1 MSATVPRV
9 ETKSS
14 TKSKGEVLKRVVT
27 GASMLMYF
35 FFVIYVGPPLIMLN
49 AVVLQIKCSN
59 EVIRIAYNAKR
70 IPNIRHFENL
80 NWYFVIFANY
90 LFCGETVSHHF
101 EVYMN
106 KYPLLR
112 ILLAYHRFFAFFWLV
127 FVSYAAGIF
136 WFLVLL
142 RKKAI
147 RDQFTLLVWMHFLLL
162 GISLQTFMTV
172 ENMFQGLIWLLVPIC
187 LVILNDIFA
196 YFFGKLF
203 GRTPLISLSPKKTLE
218 GFIYGGISTI
228 VLGTIVSY
236 LFCQVMYFKCPIK
249 YIEVEGVVT
258 MSTDCIPSQLFTP
271 KEYVF
276 MGWKLDLYPFVL
288 HSIPLSCFASLIAP
302 FGGFYASGFKRA
314 CKVKN
319 FGELFPGHGGLMD
332 RLDCQFLMS
341 TFVNVYIGTFVK
353 SLDVDIIYKKI
364 LQLGDE
370 GQLEFYKLLEQ
381 HLNGAGISGK

>member
-1 MSATVPRV
+1 
-9 ETKSS
+9 
-14 TKSKGEVLKRVVT
+14 
-27 GASMLMYF
+27 MLVYF

-49 AVVLQIKCSN
+49 AVLLQIKCSN
-59 EVIRIAYNAKR
+59 EVIRIAYSAKR
-70 IPNIRHFENL
+70 IPNIRHFESL

-90 LFCGETVSHHF
+90 FFCGETVSHHL

-106 KYPLLR
+106 KYLLLR
-112 ILLAYHRFFAFFWLV
+112 ILLAYHRFFAFFWV
-127 FVSYAAGIF
+127 RSWNF
-136 WFLVLL
+136 WFLILL

-147 RDQFTLLVWMHFLLL
+147 RDQVTLLVWMHFLLL

-187 LVILNDIFA
+187 LVILNDISA

-203 GRTPLISLSPKKTLE
+203 GRTALISLSPKKTLE
-218 GFIYGGISTI
+218 GFIYGGISTV

-236 LFCQVMYFKCPIK
+236 IFCQVQYFICPIK
-249 YIEVEGVVT
+249 YIEVDGMVM

-271 KEYVF
+271 KEYIF
-276 MGWKLDLYPFVL
+276 LGLTWNLYPFVL
-288 HSIPLSCFASLIAP
+288 HSIPLSCFASVVAP

-319 FGELFPGHGGLMD
+319 FGEVFPGHGGLTD

-353 SLDVDIIYKKI
+353 SVDVDIIYKKI
-364 LQLGDE
+364 C
-370 GQLEFYKLLEQ
+370 
-381 HLNGAGISGK
+381 N